1 MYANKLNNLDEMEK
15 FLETKNLPRLNHE
28 EIENLDRLIISKES
42 ESVMNILPTK
52 KSLGPHSFLSE
63 CYKTFKE
70 ELKPVLLKLFQKTE
84 ANRTYFMW
92 PELP

>member
-1 MYANKLNNLDEMEK
+1 
-15 FLETKNLPRLNHE
+15 
-28 EIENLDRLIISKES
+28 
-42 ESVMNILPTK
+42 MNILPTK